1 MSKRRF
7 APWLALVM
15 AFAVTVPD
23 LAQGQIFY
31 SRQQEVEA
39 GRQAAAEIERQI
51 PVLDEGHP
59 ASRYVRLLGERLAAN
74 TPEPRYQYV
83 FKVVNQKEINA
94 FALPG
99 GPVYINLGVIRAA
112 DNEAQIA
119 GVMGHEIGHVVMRH
133 GAQQASRGA
142 LAQLGGAILGGILGG
157 GAGGQLAQLGV
168 GLAGGMVMMKY
179 SRGSEREAD
188 RVGARILYDTGYDPQ
203 AMVQFFQKLKQQ
215 GGRGGPEWLSSHPD
229 PGNRAAGVSSAIA
242 GLPRK
247 SYRQSSS
254 DFASIKETA
263 LAMNPPS
270 AQEVAQRQQAQSG
283 TIADVPRSD
292 VTPSGELR
300 PFEHSQF
307 RISHPSNWE
316 VFGDRNSGVTIAPRA
331 GVAGNAIA
339 YGVMI
344 NVFQPR
350 ERSSLDAAAREL
362 VQGISQSNPQVRAV
376 GGLSKIS
383 VNRVAGR
390 SVDLIGQSPVAG
402 QRERDWLVALD
413 RGNGTLLYA
422 VFVAPERDFD
432 ALRPTFQSM
441 LRSLRLY

>member
-1 MSKRRF
+1 MMKRRF
-7 APWLALVM
+7 APWLAVM
-15 AFAVTVPD
+15 LAFAVAVPD

-31 SRQQEVEA
+31 SREQEIQA
-39 GRQAAAEIERQI
+39 GRQAAAEIEKQI

-59 ASRYVRLLGERLAAN
+59 VSRYVQSLGERLAAN
-74 TPEPRYQYV
+74 TPEPRYDYV

-112 DNEAQIA
+112 DNEAQVV
-119 GVMGHEIGHVVMRH
+119 GVMGHEIAHVVMRH

-142 LAQLGGAILGGILGG
+142 LAQLGGAILGGVIGG
-157 GAGGQLAQLGV
+157 GGGQLAQLGV
-168 GLAGGMVMMKY
+168 GLAGGVVMMKY
-179 SRGSEREAD
+179 SRGAEREAD
-188 RVGARILYDTGYDPQ
+188 RVGARILYETGYNPQ
-203 AMVQFFQKLKQQ
+203 AMVDFFQKLQQQ

-229 PGNRAAGVSSAIA
+229 PGNRAAGVRAAIS

-247 SYRQSSS
+247 SYRQNSA
-254 DFASIKETA
+254 DYAEIKETA
-263 LAMNPPS
+263 LAMTPQS
-270 AQEVAQRQQAQSG
+270 AQEVAERQQAQSG
-283 TIADVPRSD
+283 TMADVAHPE
-292 VTPSGELR
+292 VTPSGEMR
-300 PFEHSQF
+300 RFEHSQF
-307 RISHPSNWE
+307 LISHPSNWE
-316 VFGDRNSGVTIAPRA
+316 VFGDRNSGITIAPRA
-331 GVAGNAIA
+331 GIAANAIA

-350 ERSSLDAAAREL
+350 ERSSLDAAVKEL

-376 GGLSKIS
+376 GGASKIS

-390 SVDLIGQSPVAG
+390 SVELIGPSPVAG

-413 RGNGTLLYA
+413 RGDGTLLYA

-432 ALRPTFQSM
+432 GLRPTFQNM